1 MQPPRRAPILQLG
14 LAEIA
19 PFCHSWFRQFG
30 FERTL
35 TSGVVSALGRGF
47 QSQTGSVIG
56 GGIQTD
62 AAGAAVIL

>member
-1 MQPPRRAPILQLG
+1 MSTSVLVMPCSLRLACPARAL
-14 LAEIA
+14 
-19 PFCHSWFRQFG
+19 QFG

-62 AAGAAVIL
+62 AAGGPLSRGSGTR